1 VTNEQIFRAR
11 SGYAYAAAVVLVCG
25 TLSVETWL
33 ESDFASATT
42 TTLWSLFFI
51 LAAHLIFVRPKL
63 VVGDEGVLVVN
74 PFKSYLLTW
83 DVVIDIDTRFAVT
96 FVTGNRRISAW
107 AATAPGRYHGR
118 TVHPSELKGLHLGN
132 RDHIQPGDSP
142 RTSSG
147 QAAAICRARLEQFRA
162 GH

>member
-1 VTNEQIFRAR
+1 M
-11 SGYAYAAAVVLVCG
+11 
-25 TLSVETWL
+25 SVETWL
-33 ESDFASATT
+33 ASDFATAAA

-51 LAAHLIFVRPKL
+51 LAAHLIFIRPKL

-74 PFKSYLLTW
+74 PFRSYLLKW
-83 DVVIDIDTRFAVT
+83 NVVVDIDTRFALT
-96 FVTGNRRISAW
+96 FVLGSRRISAW

-118 TVHPSELKGLHLGN
+118 TVHPSELKGLHLGG
-132 RDHIQPGDSP
+132 REHIQPGDSP

-147 QAAAICRARLEQFRA
+147 QAAAICRARLDQFRA

>member
-1 VTNEQIFRAR
+1 MSA
-11 SGYAYAAAVVLVCG
+11 
-25 TLSVETWL
+25 ETWL
-33 ESDFASATT
+33 NSDFATATA

-63 VVGDEGVLVVN
+63 VVADEGVLIAN
-74 PFKSYLLTW
+74 PFRSYFLKW
-83 DVVIDIDTRFAVT
+83 DMVLDIDTRFALT
-96 FVTGNRRISAW
+96 FVTSNRRISAW
-107 AATAPGRYHGR
+107 SATAPGRYHGR
-118 TVHPSELKGLHLGN
+118 TVHPSELKGLHLDG
-132 RDHIQPGDSP
+132 RAHIQPGDSP

>member
-1 VTNEQIFRAR
+1 
-11 SGYAYAAAVVLVCG
+11 
-25 TLSVETWL
+25 LSVETWL
-33 ESDFASATT
+33 TSDFATAAA
-42 TTLWSLFFI
+42 TTLWALFFI
-51 LAAHLIFVRPKL
+51 LASHLIFIRPKL

-74 PFKSYLLTW
+74 PFRRYLLKW
-83 DVVIDIDTRFAVT
+83 DVVLDIDTRFAVT
-96 FVTGNRRISAW
+96 FVTVDRRISAW

-118 TVHPSELKGLHLGN
+118 TIHPSELKGLNLGG
-132 RDHIQPGDSP
+132 REHIQPGDSP